1 MSNLIVQQWIFLLIC
16 KYRLV
21 SSQFWWSCFIHVV
34 ALLSLFILTAVE
46 MWVVCG
52 IQSCYCL
59 LLMEGSVDAN
69 SPYSFIWQ
77 LALAVVVWLTA
88 YEWLQVHTKSWWR
101 GIFFTF
107 FILYPLLETFFA
119 LCSGPSWALT
129 SENDWIPTHA
139 LVSWAESIPPKERGL
154 EWSCNT
160 LHLSQNYVTCFIIKY
175 SVMNSCSCCGFI
187 IM

>member
-1 MSNLIVQQWIFLLIC
+1 MNFSSHLQIQIGIKPILMELFHTRGGTSQLVYFDSSRN
-16 KYRLV
+16 V
-21 SSQFWWSCFIHVV
+21 SSLWNTK
-34 ALLSLFILTAVE
+34 LLLF
-46 MWVVCG
+46 G
-52 IQSCYCL
+52 L

-139 LVSWAESIPPKERGL
+139 LVSWAESLLPKERGL

-160 LHLSQNYVTCFIIKY
+160 LHLSQNYLTCFIIKY
-175 SVMNSCSCCGFI
+175 SVINSCSCCGFI

>member
-1 MSNLIVQQWIFLLIC
+1 MNFSSHLQIQIGIKPILMELFHTRGGTSQLVYFDSSRN
-16 KYRLV
+16 V
-21 SSQFWWSCFIHVV
+21 SSLWNTK
-34 ALLSLFILTAVE
+34 LLLF
-46 MWVVCG
+46 G
-52 IQSCYCL
+52 L

-139 LVSWAESIPPKERGL
+139 LVSWAESLLPKERGL

-175 SVMNSCSCCGFI
+175 SVINSCSCCGFI

>member
-1 MSNLIVQQWIFLLIC
+1 MNFSSHLQIQIGIKPILMELFHTRGGTSQLVYFDSSRN
-16 KYRLV
+16 V
-21 SSQFWWSCFIHVV
+21 SSLWNTK
-34 ALLSLFILTAVE
+34 LLLF
-46 MWVVCG
+46 G
-52 IQSCYCL
+52 L

-88 YEWLQVHTKSWWR
+88 YEWLQVHTKSWWT

-175 SVMNSCSCCGFI
+175 SVINSCSCCGFI

>member
-1 MSNLIVQQWIFLLIC
+1 MNFSSHLQIQIGIKPILMELFHTRGGTSQLVYFDSSRN
-16 KYRLV
+16 V
-21 SSQFWWSCFIHVV
+21 SSLWNTK
-34 ALLSLFILTAVE
+34 LLLF
-46 MWVVCG
+46 G
-52 IQSCYCL
+52 L

>member
-1 MSNLIVQQWIFLLIC
+1 MNFSSHLQIQIGIKPILMELFHTRGGTSQLVYFDSSRN
-16 KYRLV
+16 V
-21 SSQFWWSCFIHVV
+21 SSLWNTK
-34 ALLSLFILTAVE
+34 LLLF
-46 MWVVCG
+46 G
-52 IQSCYCL
+52 L

-139 LVSWAESIPPKERGL
+139 LVSWAESLPPKERGL

>member
-1 MSNLIVQQWIFLLIC
+1 MNFSSHLQIQIGIKPILMELFHTRGGTSQLVYFDSSRN
-16 KYRLV
+16 V
-21 SSQFWWSCFIHVV
+21 SSLWNTK
-34 ALLSLFILTAVE
+34 LLLF
-46 MWVVCG
+46 G
-52 IQSCYCL
+52 L

-139 LVSWAESIPPKERGL
+139 LVSWAESLLPKERRL

-175 SVMNSCSCCGFI
+175 SVINSCSCCGFI

>member
-1 MSNLIVQQWIFLLIC
+1 MNFSSHLQIQIGIKPILMELFHTRGGTSQLVYFDSSRN
-16 KYRLV
+16 V
-21 SSQFWWSCFIHVV
+21 SSLWNTK
-34 ALLSLFILTAVE
+34 LLLF
-46 MWVVCG
+46 G
-52 IQSCYCL
+52 L

-139 LVSWAESIPPKERGL
+139 LVSWAESLPPKERGL

-160 LHLSQNYVTCFIIKY
+160 LHLSQNYVTCSIIKY
-175 SVMNSCSCCGFI
+175 SVINSCSCCGFI

>member
-1 MSNLIVQQWIFLLIC
+1 MNFSSHLQIQIGIKPILMELFHTRGGTSQLVYFDSSRN
-16 KYRLV
+16 V
-21 SSQFWWSCFIHVV
+21 SSLWNTK
-34 ALLSLFILTAVE
+34 LLLF
-46 MWVVCG
+46 G
-52 IQSCYCL
+52 L

-129 SENDWIPTHA
+129 SENDWIPTQA
-139 LVSWAESIPPKERGL
+139 LVSWAESLLPKERGL

>member
-1 MSNLIVQQWIFLLIC
+1 MNFSSHLQIQIGIKPILMELFHTRGGTSQLVYFDSSRN
-16 KYRLV
+16 V
-21 SSQFWWSCFIHVV
+21 SSLWNTK
-34 ALLSLFILTAVE
+34 LLLF
-46 MWVVCG
+46 G
-52 IQSCYCL
+52 L

-175 SVMNSCSCCGFI
+175 SVINSCSCCGFI

>member
-1 MSNLIVQQWIFLLIC
+1 MNFSSHLQIQIGIKPILMELFHTRGGTSQLVYFDSSRN
-16 KYRLV
+16 V
-21 SSQFWWSCFIHVV
+21 SSLWNTK
-34 ALLSLFILTAVE
+34 LLLF
-46 MWVVCG
+46 G
-52 IQSCYCL
+52 L

-119 LCSGPSWALT
+119 LRSGPSWALT

-139 LVSWAESIPPKERGL
+139 LVSWAESLPPKERGL

>member
-1 MSNLIVQQWIFLLIC
+1 MNFSSHLQIQIGIKPILMELFHTRGGTSQLVYFDSSRN
-16 KYRLV
+16 V
-21 SSQFWWSCFIHVV
+21 SSLWNTK
-34 ALLSLFILTAVE
+34 LLLF
-46 MWVVCG
+46 G
-52 IQSCYCL
+52 L

-129 SENDWIPTHA
+129 SENDWIPTRA
-139 LVSWAESIPPKERGL
+139 LVSWAESLPPKERGL